1 MKIRHTI
8 GALLLCA
15 SCAAQAP
22 HSRVVINPGL
32 LLPQDTLVAR
42 RLIAALDSFLIAAQ
56 NPDEANTLVFAPQK
70 LETYILLDELKGIE
84 NSRRFQNQYFYKPYL
99 SNVVPMSG
107 RRFRVQISYIGTIQE
122 MAVTAGNYEL
132 IAHPTGDS
140 YTFASLLAHNTR
152 NWKKLIAGNTTFYY
166 QNSINERSVKAYRQL
181 SESLDQKLNT
191 RNKQCIIYLCEDFVE
206 AQKLIGMPY
215 KLDYNS
221 YDKNALS
228 YVSGNQKLIISGDL
242 SPTLETFD
250 AHDLWHDRLSLAISR
265 SKVNKPIDEGCA
277 YLYGGSWGLSW
288 NEILMRF
295 KEKVAADKSTDWAA
309 LKEKPLNFGI
319 SEEEHLMADYVV
331 NALLIRKI
339 EQEKGFAA
347 VWEFLCCGPAE
358 KGHRNYYS
366 ALEKLTGITRENYNT
381 RVWELV
387 NAAK

>member
-32 LLPQDTLVAR
+32 LLPQDTFVAR
-42 RLIAALDSFLIAAQ
+42 RLVAALDSFLIAAQ

-309 LKEKPLNFGI
+309 LKEKPLNFGV

-331 NALLIRKI
+331 NGLLIQKI
-339 EQEKGFAA
+339 EQEKGFVA

-358 KGHRNYYS
+358 KGHLNYYS
-366 ALEKLTGITRENYNT
+366 ALEKLTGITRESYNT